1 MVPNH
6 HESAFF
12 SWRRSMSSPDWN
24 MSVTMSHPPTN
35 SPSTYNCGMVGQSL
49 GAEQTHEERSHRFGR
64 SGRGG

>member
-1 MVPNH
+1 
-6 HESAFF
+6 
-12 SWRRSMSSPDWN
+12 MSSPDWN